1 MVAGTHRVGPFVQ
14 SKRGFTLVELLVV
27 IGIIAVLLAILL
39 PALAAARRSARDV
52 QCASNVRQIVAAIIN
67 YTSNNRGKF
76 CMNYAHLGDG
86 PPDVVSWID
95 EERIGRY
102 LPGVSYVR
110 HEPGT
115 PEPPADSDFYWANRG
130 AIGGVMAC
138 PNDEG
143 AARSYAMNDNA
154 KTLPTFE
161 SGFFNG
167 VDRHFENIGVRE
179 GSKMILVIEVL
190 SAYPTPDGY
199 VCPPTIFPFTPG
211 NAFGVQRAPVRKW
224 YTGARYD
231 LTRGD
236 LAYSNHRR
244 AEDGPVGFDSTNMG
258 PVRLANGRLNIGY
271 CDGHVAMKRQ
281 TELADFN
288 TGRTR
293 FDSLWSPSDYIV
305 TFGTYNVTH

>member
-1 MVAGTHRVGPFVQ
+1 METGTHRVGRIVRNW
-14 SKRGFTLVELLVV
+14 RGFTLVELLVV
-27 IGIIAVLLAILL
+27 VGIIAVLLAILL
-39 PALAAARRSARDV
+39 PALAAARRSARDL
-52 QCASNVRQIVAAIIN
+52 QCASNVRQICAAIIN
-67 YTSNNRGKF
+67 YTANNRGKF
-76 CMNYAHLGDG
+76 PLNDEHIVKGQA
-86 PPDVVSWID
+86 VVTAWID
-95 EERIGRY
+95 EDRIGPY

-110 HEPGT
+110 HEPGV
-115 PEPPADSDFYWANRG
+115 PEPPIDSDFYWADRG

-138 PNDEG
+138 PNDDG

-154 KTLPTFE
+154 KTLLPSE
-161 SGFFNG
+161 DGHFNG

-179 GSKMILVIEVL
+179 GFKTILVIEVL

-211 NAFGVQRAPVRKW
+211 NAFGVQRAPVRRW
-224 YTGARYD
+224 YPGARYD

-244 AEDGPVGFDSTNMG
+244 AEDGPEGFDNTNMG
-258 PVRLANGRLNIGY
+258 PVRLAKGRLNIGY

-281 TELADFN
+281 TELADYE

-305 TFGTYNVTH
+305 TFGTYNVIH